1 MTWFVAMQ
9 FNLFTTVGSSVGLE
23 GEMVKIPIA
32 RNLLWTGKDLGPC
45 AIEDFFFLLKSC
57 LNMEA
62 QSFLYFWTVDEFI

>member
-1 MTWFVAMQ
+1 MQ

-45 AIEDFFFLLKSC
+45 AIEDFFFPFEVMSEHGSTIIPILLDC
-57 LNMEA
+57 
-62 QSFLYFWTVDEFI
+62 